1 MNPQQEKEIL
11 ERCILN
17 AANQYVTLHDRA
29 KEGQKVSL
37 EMALCRG
44 DILQYARALIALER
58 KGPAIDPSEFFP
70 PEMRTQSI
78 WRKIG
83 IKLKLIKPNLYEEL
97 FIYRTH
103 VADVM

>member
-1 MNPQQEKEIL
+1 MNPQEEKETL

-17 AANQYVTLHDRA
+17 AAKQYVTLHDLA

-44 DILQYARALIALER
+44 DILQYARALTALER
-58 KGPAIDPSEFFP
+58 KGPIIDPSEFFP
-70 PEMRTQSI
+70 PHVRKHSI
-78 WRKIG
+78 LRKIG

-97 FIYRTH
+97 FVYRTP
-103 VADVM
+103 VSDFL

>member
-1 MNPQQEKEIL
+1 MNPQQEKETL

-17 AANQYVTLHDRA
+17 AAKQYVTLHDRA

-44 DILQYARALIALER
+44 DILQYARALTALER
-58 KGPAIDPSEFFP
+58 KGPIIDPSEFFP
-70 PEMRTQSI
+70 PHVRKHSI
-78 WRKIG
+78 LRKIG

-97 FIYRTH
+97 FVYRTP
-103 VADVM
+103 VADVL